1 MQREKIKNLLRN
13 NYYYNNISMAQDI
26 KKAIKAYDKER
37 QSIQGNEDP
46 QRAALYLREIQEK
59 VEIMK
64 KQSRFPL
71 TDIQKESEQY
81 IQEVR
86 MKYGAVRQMEREIS

>member
-46 QRAALYLREIQEK
+46 HRAALYLREIQEK
-59 VEIMK
+59 VDIMK